1 MRSLLC
7 WAVESGRCR
16 LGSLPTREE
25 RRRHPPKSRP
35 AYQTSFSRAASTL
48 SASWMFGVLLR
59 LVTIAGV
66 VKSDLFQ
73 GGHHR
78 QRERRKKTLKV
89 PRLRRTEAERGVRQ
103 DPEKGRLTNRR
114 PASLC
119 GPPISSRKRVT
130 PPGPDIHKRKPL
142 LPRRKRSRL
151 RRKRLLLKRKRPRLK
166 RKRLLPRRRLARR
179 TCTRARCATWS

>member
-1 MRSLLC
+1 MCISVCSHTPHPRGGGPLRSLLC

-103 DPEKGRLTNRR
+103 DPEKGRLIADPPHRV
-114 PASLC
+114 A
-119 GPPISSRKRVT
+119 PISSRKRVT
-130 PPGPDIHKRKPL
+130 PPGPDIHKR
-142 LPRRKRSRL
+142 
-151 RRKRLLLKRKRPRLK
+151 
-166 RKRLLPRRRLARR
+166 
-179 TCTRARCATWS
+179 TR